1 MPIWLPL
8 SACESGIGDLKCGE
22 GLLSLAR
29 GFYFSGAQSISST
42 LWKINDA
49 SSAALMSDFYKNLS
63 KGQPKDLALQ
73 QAKLTFV
80 KQNKDNALSHPYY
93 WSAFVISGN
102 TEPLTSTHYW
112 LWIIAGILLIVILGI
127 LLKKKNS

>member
-1 MPIWLPL
+1 
-8 SACESGIGDLKCGE
+8 
-22 GLLSLAR
+22 
-29 GFYFSGAQSISST
+29 
-42 LWKINDA
+42 
-49 SSAALMSDFYKNLS
+49 MSDFYKNLS